1 MKNIFNPYLSNDE
14 KDILWE
20 IHRLEELDATISA
33 YDELFELS
41 TNATAVCG
49 QINAVTESVS
59 ADSEYSADAE
69 FTATASQSRFVVGIW

>member
-20 IHRLEELDATISA
+20 IQRMEELDATLSD
-33 YDELFELS
+33 YSELFKLS

-49 QINAVTESVS
+49 QINAITESVS
-59 ADSEYSADAE
+59 ADSKYSSDAE
-69 FTATASQSRFVVGIW
+69 YAATASESRLVMGIW